1 MEILN
6 SDIRLATTDD
16 KPIILNILTESFKS
30 DPHINWLLENSNNS
44 NKLHII
50 MNYLI
55 DETFQK
61 GQIYLSNNN
70 LGVAM
75 WQSEAKER
83 LSLIFIKRNLQFL
96 FQLGISTVIRS
107 LKFTQISHNH
117 FAHHPKYFY
126 LLTIGVLP
134 EGQGNGLASMLM
146 NPVLEHCKNSNI
158 PVFLETANPVNV
170 EIYKKKGFVIT
181 DSIDT
186 SKASI
191 YFMKRS
197 KLVVDL

>member
-6 SDIRLATTDD
+6 SDIRLANIDD

-30 DPHINWLLENSNNS
+30 DPHINWLLEKSNNS
-44 NKLHII
+44 NKLQII

-55 DETFQK
+55 DETLQK
-61 GQIYLSNNN
+61 GQIYLTNNN

-75 WQSEAKER
+75 WQSEKKE
-83 LSLIFIKRNLQFL
+83 SINFGFIKRNLQFL
-96 FQLGISTVIRS
+96 FQLGISTVVRS
-107 LKFTQISHNH
+107 LNFTKISHNH

-134 EGQGNGLASMLM
+134 EGQGKGLASMLM
-146 NPVLEHCKNSNI
+146 NPVLEHCSDSNI
-158 PVFLETANPVNV
+158 PVFLETANPINV
-170 EIYKKKGFVIT
+170 EIYKKKGFIVA

-186 SKASI
+186 SMASI

-197 KLVVDL
+197 N